1 MANALRAP
9 CCDSPRTPRTYP
21 CAQYTT
27 SNHPT
32 LFPHSQ
38 EITHCKTELACGKGG
53 ASTTCQLLL
62 QRRAL
67 RNSLP
72 LSPEASAM
80 RSWNSQLIVAITIGS
95 LQKRHRGREVGI
107 AVAPTHLQ
115 PRSVEASLR
124 KKPGRRPE
132 CPEAEVPSLDL
143 AVNVSAHRRIVT
155 LAKATTSCRPH
166 LSLYSRRF
174 NHGASRDGDTSGPNP
189 PKRLTPSTQPQN
201 PES

>member
-21 CAQYTT
+21 CAQCTT

-38 EITHCKTELACGKGG
+38 ETTHCKTELACGKGG

-80 RSWNSQLIVAITIGS
+80 RSWNSQLIVAITI
-95 LQKRHRGREVGI
+95 
-107 AVAPTHLQ
+107 T
-115 PRSVEASLR
+115 
-124 KKPGRRPE
+124 
-132 CPEAEVPSLDL
+132 EAEKL
-143 AVNVSAHRRIVT
+143 A
-155 LAKATTSCRPH
+155 
-166 LSLYSRRF
+166 SRWPQHTC
-174 NHGASRDGDTSGPNP
+174 NHGALKLRFERNP
-189 PKRLTPSTQPQN
+189 AEGRNVRRLKYQV
-201 PES
+201 